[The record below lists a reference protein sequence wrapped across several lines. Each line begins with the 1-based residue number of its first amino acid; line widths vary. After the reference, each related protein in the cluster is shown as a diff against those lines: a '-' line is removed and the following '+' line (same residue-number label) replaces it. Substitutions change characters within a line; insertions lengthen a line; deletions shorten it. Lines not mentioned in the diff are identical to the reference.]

1 MPGVLRFVSMPF
13 LTFEKGM
20 SNKSCA
26 RSFKIRKYAF
36 SNILKKYGQKNCAK
50 NMKIP
55 QYAFLI
61 FEKGMR
67 KKNSPGMLIF
77 VSMLFKKI

>member
-1 MPGVLRFVSMPF
+1 MPGILRFVSMLF

-36 SNILKKYGQKNCAK
+36 FNVLKKYGQRNCAK
-50 NMKIP
+50 NLKIP

-61 FEKGMR
+61 FEKGMS
-67 KKNSPGMLIF
+67 KKIAPGMLIF
-77 VSMLFKKI
+77 VSMLCFKI